1 MRNRAEMLRLARLKK
16 YYSIGGD
23 GVARLRLN
31 DAVGSP
37 EFRANIRKLADLDLE
52 TSSVGS
58 EQNQNTPSLAQ

>member
-1 MRNRAEMLRLARLKK
+1 MKNRAERLRLARLKK

-37 EFRANIRKLADLDLE
+37 EFRANIRKLAELELE
-52 TSSVGS
+52 TVTAN
-58 EQNQNTPSLAQ
+58 EQMNQNTPSMAQ